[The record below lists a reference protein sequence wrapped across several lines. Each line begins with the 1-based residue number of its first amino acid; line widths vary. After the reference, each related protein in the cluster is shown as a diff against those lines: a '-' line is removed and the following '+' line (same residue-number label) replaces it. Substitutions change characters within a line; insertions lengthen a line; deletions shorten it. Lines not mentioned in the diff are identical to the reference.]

1 MERRCSE
8 LKRTSVSLPFQF
20 KGQSSVIGKPSLSSG
35 AHVALLREALGA
47 PGAGSW
53 MGAMLR
59 LPCVVAVS
67 CV

>member
-1 MERRCSE
+1 MILLSKCKWLEAI
-8 LKRTSVSLPFQF
+8 LGAKKADGLQPKQ
-20 KGQSSVIGKPSLSSG
+20 PLSLS
-35 AHVALLREALGA
+35 AAALLREALGA